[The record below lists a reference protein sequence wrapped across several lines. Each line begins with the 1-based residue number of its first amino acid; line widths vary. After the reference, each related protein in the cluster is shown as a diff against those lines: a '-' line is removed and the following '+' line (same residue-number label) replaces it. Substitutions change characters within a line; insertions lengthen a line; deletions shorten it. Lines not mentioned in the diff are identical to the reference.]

1 MTLPYSTRL
10 TMPLTISPTR
20 SLYSSYCRS
29 RSASRTF
36 CTMTCLAFCAATR
49 PKSSGG
55 SGSAMRSPI
64 SASGLRRLAS
74 SRLICVASFSIVST
88 TAITRASRVS
98 PVRASISQ
106 RMSISAPYRDLA
118 AFWIASSIAW
128 MTMRRS
134 IDFSRATASAICKS
148 SSRLAL
154 MPAKAM
160 LLLLQVLGSH
170 GAVRDARFSPLLRA
184 GQRLA
189 DELVRQHKP
198 RLADE
203 LERQAEVRAAGPLEL
218 GRDPDLARLVALE
231 RAAEPL
237 AALDRLA
244 QLDLGLVAAPVLE
257 IRRPDERAIDAGRGD
272 LEPVAAGHR
281 IVRIEQRRHLT
292 RNRLAIVD
300 ADAAVRPLGHDLHR
314 LSVPPR
320 HLDPHETEA
329 QVLEHRLDE

>member
-160 LLLLQVLGSH
+160 LLILQVLGSH
-170 GAVRDARFSPLLRA
+170 GAVRDARSSPLFRA

-189 DELVRQHKP
+189 NELVGQDET

-203 LERQAEVRAAGPLEL
+203 RERQPEVRATGPLEID
-218 GRDPDLARLVALE
+218 RDPDLARLVALE

-244 QLDLGLVAAPVLE
+244 QLDLVLE
-257 IRRPDERAIDAGRGD
+257 VRGTHERTIDAGRGD
-272 LEPVAAGHR
+272 LEPVAAGHEV
-281 IVRIEQRRHLT
+281 VRIEQRGDLPRD
-292 RNRLAIVD
+292 RLAIVD
-300 ADAAVRPLGHDLHR
+300 ADAA
-314 LSVPPR
+314 
-320 HLDPHETEA
+320 
-329 QVLEHRLDE
+329 